1 MEILFTSF
9 FCLKQIKQNNKII
22 FSTDDWTEFKFLM
35 LELREVQ
42 APTSKNASSSI
53 FNAVFRVP

>member
-1 MEILFTSF
+1 
-9 FCLKQIKQNNKII
+9 
-22 FSTDDWTEFKFLM
+22 M

-53 FNAVFRVP
+53 FNAVFHVP